1 MPRYTKT
8 ALRRDIRSLT
18 QVDTDMAD
26 TLARFGYPELR
37 SREPGFEALLRAI
50 VGQQVSIAAAAAIWG
65 RLATAVDPLE
75 PETLLD
81 RSDETLRDAGLSR
94 QKIRYARGLADDI
107 VSGRVRL
114 ERLPRMSDD
123 DAIETLTTL
132 KGIGRWTAE
141 VYLLFALGRT
151 DMFPADD
158 LALMTAAGHMKGL
171 DERPDRAGVLEIA
184 EAWRPWRGA
193 AAHMLWHYYHHV
205 IMTPAAQKTAKA
217 EPKKVRIT
225 KAKSRAAP

>member
-8 ALRRDIRSLT
+8 ALRRDIRSLAEA
-18 QVDTDMAD
+18 DPDMAD
-26 TLARFGYPELR
+26 TLARFGYPALR

-65 RLATAVDPLE
+65 RLAAAVDPLE
-75 PETLLD
+75 PEILLA
-81 RSDETLRDAGLSR
+81 RSEETLRAAGLSR
-94 QKIRYARGLADDI
+94 QKIAYARGLAGDI
-107 VSGRVRL
+107 VDGRIRL
-114 ERLPRMSDD
+114 ERLPRMSDEE
-123 DAIETLTTL
+123 AIETLTML

-141 VYLLFALGRT
+141 VYLLFALGRV

-171 DERPDRAGVLEIA
+171 DERPDRAGALEIA

-205 IMTPAAQKTAKA
+205 IMTPRTKVKVEAKS
-217 EPKKVRIT
+217 
-225 KAKSRAAP
+225 KAKTKGGAAGAP

>member
-1 MPRYTKT
+1 MPRYTKA
-8 ALRRDIRSLT
+8 ALRRDIKSLAEA
-18 QVDTDMAD
+18 DPDMAE
-26 TLARFGYPELR
+26 TLKRFGYPALR

-65 RLATAVDPLE
+65 RLAAAVDPLE
-75 PETLLD
+75 PATLLD
-81 RSDETLRDAGLSR
+81 RSDEVLRAAGLSR
-94 QKIRYARGLADDI
+94 QKVAYARGLAADI
-107 VSGRVRL
+107 VAGRIRL
-114 ERLPRMSDD
+114 ERLPRLGDEE
-123 DAIETLTTL
+123 AIETLTML

-141 VYLLFALGRT
+141 VYLLFALGRA

-171 DERPDRAGVLEIA
+171 DERPDRARVLEIA

-205 IMTPAAQKTAKA
+205 IMKPAA
-217 EPKKVRIT
+217 
-225 KAKSRAAP
+225 